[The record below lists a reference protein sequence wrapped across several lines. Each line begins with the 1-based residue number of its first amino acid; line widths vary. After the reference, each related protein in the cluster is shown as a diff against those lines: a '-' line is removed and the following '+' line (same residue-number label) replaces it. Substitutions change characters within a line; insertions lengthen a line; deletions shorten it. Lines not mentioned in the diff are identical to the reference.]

1 MDVAYV
7 SAFAALGGSVIGGLI
22 SGFTTWLAQRVQVRA
37 GHRAHQI
44 SHREDLF
51 RDFIVAAS
59 KAYGQAIMSHEPE
72 PQDLLAMYTSINRM
86 EVLSSPRT
94 VACVQQVAS
103 AVADA
108 YARPNMTVQEILGMM
123 KADAVVNPLSR
134 FNEAAREELRTL
146 SLVPS

>member
-7 SAFAALGGSVIGGLI
+7 SALSALGGSVIGGLI
-22 SGFTTWLAQRVQVRA
+22 SGLTTWLAQRFQAQA

-59 KAYGQAIMSHEPE
+59 KAYDQAIMSHEPE
-72 PQDLLAMYTSINRM
+72 LEDLVAMSTSINRM
-86 EVLSSPRT
+86 EVLCSPRT
-94 VACVQQVAS
+94 VAAARHVANM
-103 AVADA
+103 VADA
-108 YARPNMTVQEILGMM
+108 YARPNATIRDIPAMM
-123 KADAVVNPLSR
+123 KTDSVVNPLSG